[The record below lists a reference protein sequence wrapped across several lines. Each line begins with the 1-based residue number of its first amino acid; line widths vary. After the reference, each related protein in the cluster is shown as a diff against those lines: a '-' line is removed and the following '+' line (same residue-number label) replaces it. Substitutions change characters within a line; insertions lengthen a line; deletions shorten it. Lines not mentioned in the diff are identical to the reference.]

1 MSEKKTD
8 DSVTSLKISF
18 NKDYLRQ
25 LEEVENQ
32 NYTTKIISL
41 SDDENS
47 IRLKK
52 ELNIEGVQKAEKS
65 LIFDIT
71 EVSVFRL
78 YFHLSGGVEYFLM
91 IIGFIGSLAIEA
103 SNPIMAYLTGSTTTE
118 ASSGTQ
124 GNIESMNKEQKK
136 IFFLDLKKIWIK
148 K

>member
-18 NKDYLRQ
+18 DKDYLRQ

-32 NYTTKIISL
+32 NYTTKIIPS

-52 ELNIEGVQKAEKS
+52 ELNIEGVQKAEKN

-91 IIGFIGSLAIEA
+91 LIGFIGSLATGA

-118 ASSGTQ
+118 ASSGSE
-124 GNIESMNKEQKK
+124 GNIE
-136 IFFLDLKKIWIK
+136 
-148 K
+148 

>member
-52 ELNIEGVQKAEKS
+52 ELNIEGVQKAEKN